1 MACSVIVIYNSIR
14 FIKGTIIFIRI
25 EPSSSVP
32 IYRQIIDQI
41 KYQIAAGILKEGDR
55 VPSVRELASRLAVN
69 QNTILKVYNELCR
82 ENVLKIERGDGTFVS
97 SGKQTLSQQERRE
110 MVAGPLREAAVLAIQ
125 LGVPI
130 EQAAGLLQTEYEKIL
145 SQRNNSAENGKE
157 QGDVQTL
164 SLERMAGEFVEA
176 CLWRRRQCGV
186 CDAAVSDSAVSRCGQ
201 LCGHLVCADAGGAGD
216 LCVGYLLRRDEQSHN
231 SPAV

>member
-1 MACSVIVIYNSIR
+1 L
-14 FIKGTIIFIRI
+14 FIRI

-41 KYQIAAGILKEGDR
+41 KYQVAAGLLKEGDR

-97 SGKQTLSQQERRE
+97 SSRQNIPPQERRN

-130 EQAAGLLQTEYEKIL
+130 EQTAQLLQTEYEKIV
-145 SQRNNSAENGKE
+145 SQRTQTSGGTEQKE
-157 QGDVQTL
+157 QTDV
-164 SLERMAGEFVEA
+164 
-176 CLWRRRQCGV
+176 
-186 CDAAVSDSAVSRCGQ
+186 
-201 LCGHLVCADAGGAGD
+201 
-216 LCVGYLLRRDEQSHN
+216 
-231 SPAV
+231 

>member
-1 MACSVIVIYNSIR
+1 M
-14 FIKGTIIFIRI
+14 
-25 EPSSSVP
+25 P

-41 KYQIAAGILKEGDR
+41 KYQVAAGVLKEGDR

-97 SGKQTLSQQERRE
+97 SSRQNIPPQERRD

-130 EQAAGLLQTEYEKIL
+130 EQAAQLLQTEYDKIV
-145 SQRNNSAENGKE
+145 SQRTHPSGGNQE
-157 QGDVQTL
+157 QTDV
-164 SLERMAGEFVEA
+164 
-176 CLWRRRQCGV
+176 
-186 CDAAVSDSAVSRCGQ
+186 
-201 LCGHLVCADAGGAGD
+201 
-216 LCVGYLLRRDEQSHN
+216 
-231 SPAV
+231 